1 MPLSQD
7 PMTVK
12 SGFSPGSL
20 FKVALARARF
30 LLLLAGVLG
39 VMAAWPVL
47 ANYWDK
53 WTRSHKHG
61 GAISSDTEY
70 WCPMCPGVV
79 SDWSTKCPVCNM
91 SLVRRKK
98 GEMTPLP
105 DGVVARVQLSPY
117 RVQLAGIR
125 AAEIDYRR
133 LENEIVLSGRIQP
146 DLPPNTPLAVSPGTV
161 RVPWSFQAA
170 VNERELP
177 FLHVG
182 QNVQVSCANVSG
194 ETVAGRIAT
203 IRPLEGG
210 TIAVR
215 VEFGRGAPGPDLKP
229 GTFASAKV
237 PYFVAQSESVQR
249 QNREA
254 LLERAALAPLCN
266 PQGAAW
272 ETLADGLVMQITA
285 RSGLTLCV
293 PESAVI
299 DMGNRKVVYVE
310 SMPGMYDAVEV
321 NLARRYGDY
330 FPVLGGLASGQKVA
344 ATGAVLLDAETRLNP
359 SLAAAYFGA
368 TKRTS
373 SQASASAPRPGS
385 PAEPSTTAQLSDEA
399 LAKRQQICPVT
410 GEPLDSM
417 GGPVKVDLD
426 GKAIF
431 VCCKSCE
438 KPLRKKPAEYLAK
451 LPK

>member
-1 MPLSQD
+1 MHLLRDPL
-7 PMTVK
+7 PAR
-12 SGFSPGSL
+12 SGISLGSL
-20 FKVALARARF
+20 FSVVLARARF

-39 VMAAWPVL
+39 IMTAWPVL

-53 WTRSHKHG
+53 WTRPHKHG

-125 AAEIDYRR
+125 TAEIDYRR
-133 LENEIVLSGRIQP
+133 LEGEIVLAGRMQV
-146 DLPPNTPLAVSPGTV
+146 DFPPNAPGTE
-161 RVPWSFQAA
+161 RFFWSFQAE
-170 VNERELP
+170 VSERDSP
-177 FLHVG
+177 FLKIG
-182 QNVQVSCANVSG
+182 QTVQVTYANENG
-194 ETVAGRIAT
+194 ETIAGRIAS
-203 IRPLEGG
+203 IRPFPGG
-210 TIAVR
+210 TIAVK
-215 VEFGRGAPGPDLKP
+215 VEFGEGALGNDLKP
-229 GTFASAKV
+229 GTFARAKV
-237 PYFVAQSESVQR
+237 SYFVSQTEPVRR
-249 QNREA
+249 QNRDA
-254 LLERAALAPLCN
+254 LMEKAALAILCN
-266 PQGAAW
+266 PQSAAW
-272 ETLADGLVMQITA
+272 ETLVDGLVQEISTRA
-285 RSGLTLCV
+285 GLTLCV

-299 DMGNRKVVYVE
+299 DMGHRKVAYLE

-321 NLARRYGDY
+321 KVGRRYGDH
-330 FPVLGGLASGQKVA
+330 FPVLAGLAPGQKVA

-368 TKRTS
+368 TKRGS
-373 SQASASAPRPGS
+373 SASSASASQS
-385 PAEPSTTAQLSDEA
+385 KPSTPSSAESGLSDEA

-426 GKAIF
+426 GRSVF